1 MEMTKSRRA
10 VVAVVAFCGVAA
22 LAYFVWR
29 AVFPV
34 YHPLKDLRADEVVS
48 IHLTEN
54 HGLTD
59 VTLGDEDREYVAALL
74 SELGS
79 GRLGS
84 QSLEMDGTMPV
95 FIVET
100 TTRGTIEVSVV
111 AGFSYFTVGGT
122 PYHEAFGTPVVQRL
136 EEVYQRLCDW

>member
-1 MEMTKSRRA
+1 MELTKSRRR
-10 VVAVVAFCGVAA
+10 VVVAA
-22 LAYFVWR
+22 LCGLAALMCLVWYV
-29 AVFPV
+29 ASPV
-34 YHPLKDLRADEVVS
+34 RRPLKDLRVDEVASVR
-48 IHLTEN
+48 LTDN

-59 VTLGDEDREYVAALL
+59 VMLGNEDREHVVGLISDL
-74 SELGS
+74 TGTRLD
-79 GRLGS
+79 GRLQNMS
-84 QSLEMDGTMPV
+84 GTEPV

-136 EEVYQRLCDW
+136 EEVYQRYCNW